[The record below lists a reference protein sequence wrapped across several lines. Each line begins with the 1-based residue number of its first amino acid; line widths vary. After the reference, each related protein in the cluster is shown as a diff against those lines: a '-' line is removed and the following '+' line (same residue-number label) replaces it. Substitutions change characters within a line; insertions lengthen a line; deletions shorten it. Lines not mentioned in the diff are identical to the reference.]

1 VVRAPAPLLVTKGS
15 VLWAGMDP
23 YASAGVDEQHEQD
36 VFARAMRPWLARTAV
51 RSPLVTQIT
60 GLASGYFATMMHI
73 PPGPP
78 LALTTDGVG
87 TKILL
92 AREAN
97 RWEPIGVDCV
107 ANNVNDVICTGA
119 VPLALLDYIATDR
132 IDEEVLAAVAR
143 GLYLGATEAGI
154 AIPGGEI
161 AQIGAMLAPAAGGPP
176 MLDLVGT
183 AVGALPPGREPVDGS
198 RVSAGDVILA
208 LPSSG
213 LHSNGYSLARRA
225 LFEMGRLSL
234 DSEVPGTGQRL
245 DDALLAPTRVYV
257 RAAEALWEAGVTPR
271 GLVHISGG
279 GLLNL
284 ARLAADV
291 SYSLDALPPAP
302 PVFALIAEAGRVP
315 PETMYATFNMGTGFC
330 VVVPPAEASAAIDAL
345 KSAGEQPV
353 LAGSVTGRPGRY
365 VSIPAAGLLGR
376 GDQFSP
382 REDDPPGD
390 PPAPGGTHP
399 SRPPL
404 GGTHP
409 PRPPLDTV

>member
-1 VVRAPAPLLVTKGS
+1 
-15 VLWAGMDP
+15 MDQQDP
-23 YASAGVDEQHEQD
+23 YASAGVDEEHEQD
-36 VFARAMRPWLARTAV
+36 VFARAMRPWLARTKV

-60 GLASGYFATMMHI
+60 GLASGYFATMLHI

-97 RWEPIGVDCV
+97 RWEPVGVDCV

-132 IDEEVLAAVAR
+132 IDEAVLEAVAR
-143 GLYLGATEAGI
+143 GLYLGAEEAGI

-161 AQIGAMLAPAAGGPP
+161 AQIGAMLADSAGGAP

-183 AVGALPPGREPVDGS
+183 ALGALPPGREPVDGS
-198 RVSAGDVILA
+198 RVGEGDVILA

-213 LHSNGYSLARRA
+213 LHSNGFSLARRS
-225 LFEMGRLSL
+225 LFEVGGLTL
-234 DSEVPGTGQRL
+234 ADQGLE
-245 DDALLAPTRVYV
+245 DALLEPTRVYV
-257 RAAEALWEAGVTPR
+257 RAAEALWEAGVVPN

-291 SYSLDALPPAP
+291 SYSLDTLPPP
-302 PVFALIAEAGRVP
+302 PAIFALIAEAGRVP
-315 PETMYATFNMGTGFC
+315 AATMYATFNMGTGFC
-330 VVVPPAEASAAIDAL
+330 VVVSPAQEQAAFDAL
-345 KSAGEQPV
+345 KQAGEEP
-353 LAGSVTGRPGRY
+353 LRIGSVTGTPGRS
-365 VSIPAAGLLGR
+365 VSIPSAGLQGR
-376 GDQFSP
+376 GDAFA
-382 REDDPPGD
+382 
-390 PPAPGGTHP
+390 PAT
-399 SRPPL
+399 
-404 GGTHP
+404 
-409 PRPPLDTV
+409 